1 MRNALREA
9 TAVAA
14 ILLVSAPAAGAAE
27 KPRLSTLG
35 GVPASV
41 QAGGS
46 FRITGKVA
54 SAAKAKLTV
63 TLRSSTRSVT
73 LRSARAKRGYSL
85 KISIPRTTRAGTYT
99 LRVCVRRGA
108 TKASCKSKRVR
119 VTAIPA
125 PAPTTPPAPAP
136 APAPTPVAPHSLR
149 APLTGENFY
158 FVMADRFKNAN
169 RTNDKGN
176 IASDDP
182 DVHGYDPTKKGF
194 FHGGDLQGLL
204 EKIDYIQGLGTTAI
218 WLTPSFKNRAVQG
231 PPDARS
237 AGYHGYWV
245 TDFTQIDPHF
255 GTNAELRQLVDA
267 AHARGIKVFFDIITN
282 HTADVIA
289 YTENRYTYVSKDT
302 EPFRTASGT
311 PFDDRDFA
319 GTSGFPELD
328 ANVSFPLT
336 PYVPAGI
343 ESKTPA
349 WLNDLT
355 LYHNRGDTTFVGEDS
370 LYGDFFG
377 LDDLFTEH
385 PRVVDGMIDIY
396 ETWIRDLRIDGFRID
411 TMKHVNDEFWQK
423 FSPTVL
429 QYAKDVGKPDF
440 FMFGEVADGTRP
452 LTSHY
457 TTHNN
462 VQSVLDF
469 PFQEAAR
476 AFASKSGAA
485 SALRD
490 FFVDDDYYTDAD
502 SNAYQL
508 PTFLG
513 NHDAGHVG
521 MFIRDDNPAG
531 TTEDELLARDK
542 LAHGLMYLTRG
553 NPVVYFGDEQG
564 YTGAGNDQAARQDL
578 FRSVDL
584 EYDNTGDDAGKNDN
598 IGSPYTPVDSYNAEG
613 NFWTGHPLYREI
625 AALARLTK
633 DHPALRNGAQ
643 QHRYSAPGAGVY
655 AFSRIR
661 ATDLRE
667 YVVAMNNAETAKTAE
682 IPTWMTSA
690 SFDPIYGANT
700 ATLRTDSERNLTV
713 TVPPLSVVVYRARGT
728 VPASGEAPSVAVV
741 EPAHNGAASARMPVR
756 ADVGGDSFYEV
767 TFFAK
772 IGDDPWEPI
781 GTDDNAPY
789 RVFHDVYALE
799 PGTGIQYKA
808 VVLDNAGHTRESA
821 ARSARVGKPSVSVTV
836 RPGARTEVRA
846 TTAPELSHYF
856 VTIQRRLGEGPW
868 VAIGSDDSS
877 PVYIVFDTPQ
887 DGATYR
893 AVLDY
898 GSGTV
903 TSAEAVPPPPAIV
916 HYRRSAGDYLDW
928 GVHVWGEAVAAP
940 TDWAAPQQRTTV
952 DGFGAVFEVVIAD
965 PTKRVNFIVH
975 RPSGD
980 SVPTTRE
987 PGGDRFFIPA
997 EHNEIWLKQGDP
1009 TIYFSPPE

>member
-1 MRNALREA
+1 M
-9 TAVAA
+9 
-14 ILLVSAPAAGAAE
+14 
-27 KPRLSTLG
+27 
-35 GVPASV
+35 
-41 QAGGS
+41 
-46 FRITGKVA
+46 
-54 SAAKAKLTV
+54 
-63 TLRSSTRSVT
+63 
-73 LRSARAKRGYSL
+73 
-85 KISIPRTTRAGTYT
+85 
-99 LRVCVRRGA
+99 
-108 TKASCKSKRVR
+108 
-119 VTAIPA
+119 
-125 PAPTTPPAPAP
+125 
-136 APAPTPVAPHSLR
+136 PTPAAPHSLR

-169 RTNDKGN
+169 PANDKGN

-231 PPDARS
+231 PPNARS

-289 YTENRYTYVSKDT
+289 YTENRYTYVPKDT

-311 PFDDRDFA
+311 PFDDRDYA
-319 GTSGFPELD
+319 GTNGFPPLD
-328 ANVSFPLT
+328 VNASFPLT
-336 PYVPAGI
+336 PYVPAGV

-355 LYHNRGDTTFVGEDS
+355 LYHNRGDTTFTGEDS

-385 PRVVDGMIDIY
+385 PRVVDGMIEIY

-411 TMKHVNDEFWQK
+411 TMKHVNDEFWQR

-531 TTEDELLARDK
+531 TSEDELLARDK
-542 LAHGLMYLTRG
+542 LAHGLMYLSRG
-553 NPVVYFGDEQG
+553 NPVVYSGDEQG

-578 FRSVDL
+578 FKSVDL
-584 EYDNTGDDAGKNDN
+584 EYDNAGDDEGKNDN

-643 QHRYSAPGAGVY
+643 QHRYSAPDAGVY

-661 ATDLRE
+661 ATEQRE

-690 SFDPIYGANT
+690 SFDPIHGANT
-700 ATLRTDSERNLTV
+700 ATLRSDTRT
-713 TVPPLSVVVYRARGT
+713 PPDRHRPAAVGRRLPGAGNGPGQRRGAVGRRRRARAQRRGPRAHGRSAPTSAATPSTRSPSTPRSATTRGSRSAPTTTRPTASSTTSTRWSPAPASSTRRSCSTTPGTRARARPAARGWASRASASPSGRARG
-728 VPASGEAPSVAVV
+728 P
-741 EPAHNGAASARMPVR
+741 
-756 ADVGGDSFYEV
+756 
-767 TFFAK
+767 
-772 IGDDPWEPI
+772 
-781 GTDDNAPY
+781 
-789 RVFHDVYALE
+789 
-799 PGTGIQYKA
+799 
-808 VVLDNAGHTRESA
+808 
-821 ARSARVGKPSVSVTV
+821 RSAPPPRPSS
-836 RPGARTEVRA
+836 A
-846 TTAPELSHYF
+846 TTS
-856 VTIQRRLGEGPW
+856 
-868 VAIGSDDSS
+868 
-877 PVYIVFDTPQ
+877 
-887 DGATYR
+887 
-893 AVLDY
+893 
-898 GSGTV
+898 
-903 TSAEAVPPPPAIV
+903 
-916 HYRRSAGDYLDW
+916 
-928 GVHVWGEAVAAP
+928 
-940 TDWAAPQQRTTV
+940 
-952 DGFGAVFEVVIAD
+952 
-965 PTKRVNFIVH
+965 
-975 RPSGD
+975 
-980 SVPTTRE
+980 
-987 PGGDRFFIPA
+987 
-997 EHNEIWLKQGDP
+997 
-1009 TIYFSPPE
+1009 